1 MNIWLLVLMTI
12 ILVGF
17 TCIFVSESRTI
28 QGVGLVLLTM
38 NAMCMVVMAMGA
50 LIGAVFGS

>member
-1 MNIWLLVLMTI
+1 MRKGEKHDKYDAFYLTRQN
-12 ILVGF
+12 
-17 TCIFVSESRTI
+17 RTI